1 MTAAN
6 KQLQAF
12 IDNALNE
19 DLGDGDHSSLSCIPG
34 DAKGNAKLIVK
45 EAGVICGIDVA
56 KSIFE
61 RIQSD
66 VVFTKHLEDG
76 TLVKQGDIAF
86 DIEAKV
92 HTILAGE
99 RLALNCMQRMSG
111 VSTYTRRL
119 QDMISH
125 TKCILLDTRKTTPGM
140 RMLEKYAVLSGGG
153 GNHRMGLYD
162 MIMLKDNHIDFAG
175 GIRPALERV
184 RSYLKEKQL
193 DLAIEVEARNME
205 EVSEILAC
213 GKVDRIMLDNFTPED
228 VMRAVNLIG
237 NRSETEAS
245 GGITEENIVAY
256 AEAGVDFISVGALTH
271 SVKSL
276 DMSLK
281 AYE

>member
-1 MTAAN
+1 MTAAK

-12 IDNALNE
+12 IKNALKE

-34 DAKGNAKLIVK
+34 DAEGRANLIVK
-45 EAGVICGIDVA
+45 EAGVISGIDVA
-56 KSIFE
+56 KAIFNE
-61 RIQSD
+61 IQSD
-66 VVFTKHLEDG
+66 VNFQQFISDG
-76 TLVKQGDIAF
+76 DTVKTGDIAF
-86 DIEAKV
+86 EINGKV

-111 VSTYTRRL
+111 ISTYTKRL

-175 GIRPALERV
+175 GIRPAIERV
-184 RSYLKEKQL
+184 RSYLKEKEL
-193 DLAIEVEARNME
+193 ALAIEVEARNME

-213 GKVDRIMLDNFTPED
+213 GNVDRIMLDNFTPID
-228 VMRAVNLIG
+228 VQQAVNLIG
-237 NRSETEAS
+237 KRSETEAS
-245 GGITEENIVAY
+245 GGITENNIVAY

>member
-12 IDNALNE
+12 IKNALKE

-34 DAKGNAKLIVK
+34 DAEGRANLIVK
-45 EAGVICGIDVA
+45 EAGVISGIDVA
-56 KSIFE
+56 KAIFNE
-61 RIQSD
+61 IQSD
-66 VVFTKHLEDG
+66 VNFQQFISDG
-76 TLVKQGDIAF
+76 DTVKTGDIAF
-86 DIEAKV
+86 EINGKV

-111 VSTYTRRL
+111 ISTYTKRL

-175 GIRPALERV
+175 GIRPAIERV
-184 RSYLKEKQL
+184 RSYLKEKEL
-193 DLAIEVEARNME
+193 ALAIEVEARNME

-213 GKVDRIMLDNFTPED
+213 GNVDRIMLDNFTPID
-228 VMRAVNLIG
+228 VQQAVNLIG
-237 NRSETEAS
+237 KRSETEAS
-245 GGITEENIVAY
+245 GGITENNIVAY